1 MGKVVN
7 GLQSVAGGYYWK
19 RVVVGYPKTPIKIEQ
34 NKVKGMNIS
43 KPVVQTNDN
52 GDIIMIFKSIKEAS
66 KAVGVGEKVLDL
78 RHLVNKSTLE
88 VIVGN
93 LLIVKVIK

>member
-66 KAVGVGEKVLDL
+66 KAVGVGEKSIRFAASGKQKHAGGYCWKFID
-78 RHLVNKSTLE
+78 SE
-88 VIVGN
+88 SD
-93 LLIVKVIK
+93 